1 MALGEIYVH
10 YLFPNSPSISDMHE
24 ILVTQEQGA
33 QTERCWHFF
42 SLSATWEPVAGDV
55 TTARHAAKS

>member
-33 QTERCWHFF
+33 QTREMLAFF
-42 SLSATWEPVAGDV
+42 LLKCYLGASG
-55 TTARHAAKS
+55 R